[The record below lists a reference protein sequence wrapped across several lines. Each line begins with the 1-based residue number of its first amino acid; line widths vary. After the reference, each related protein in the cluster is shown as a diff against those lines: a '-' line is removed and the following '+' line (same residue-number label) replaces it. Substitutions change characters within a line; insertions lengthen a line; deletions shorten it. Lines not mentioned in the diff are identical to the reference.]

1 MTVTIN
7 HVWGA
12 LAISALLATSPACA
26 QKAYG
31 PGASDTEIKLG
42 QSTPLSGPASAFGAG
57 AGRAVVGYFEMLN
70 EQGGINGRKINF
82 TQLDN
87 AYSAPKAVEQSRKL
101 VEDIGVLAE
110 VGTIGTAPNVA
121 IQKYLNSK
129 QVPQLFITAGGRRFN
144 DPKNFPVDRAAL
156 SGFRNRRPGHRQ
168 IPPEEPS
175 PTPRS
180 ACCIRMTIT
189 ERTISGDCAP
199 GSATRPRRSS
209 LEVSYELAD
218 PTIDSQIVQLKAAGI
233 DTLVE
238 QSSSKAAAQSIRKV
252 HELNWNPLHI
262 IGGST
267 ASVETILKPAGLD
280 ASKGLVTTQFLKQPG
295 DPAWAN
301 DDEVKAYKEFLKKYA
316 PSVNPDDYSVLVAY
330 MNVHAVELV
339 LKKCGD
345 QLTRENL
352 IRQATSLHGERLPM
366 MLPGV
371 SISTKPDD
379 YAAFKTLR
387 IASLRRSQLDICQA
401 IRCRP
406 INIQTI
412 NPSGARQLLR
422 RRRLTLR
429 ERERQVRESTIP
441 TGTTIGRRRKS
452 LPKLRYCRNLYP
464 SLPFDCLAPTYRV
477 DSGI

>member
-1 MTVTIN
+1 MN
-7 HVWGA
+7 R
-12 LAISALLATSPACA
+12 ISAALTMLAVLASAPATA
-26 QKAYG
+26 QKAYSE
-31 PGASDTEIKLG
+31 GASDTEIKLG

-57 AGRAVVGYFEMLN
+57 AGRAVIGYFQMLN
-70 EQGGINGRKINF
+70 EQGGINGRKISF

-101 VEDIGVLAE
+101 VEDTGVLAE

-129 QVPQLFITAGGRRFN
+129 RVPQLFITAGGRRFN
-144 DPKNFPVDRAAL
+144 DTKNFPWTVPLYPDFETEGRVIAKYILKSRPDTRIGVLYQNDDYGKDYLRGLRAGLGEKA
-156 SGFRNRRPGHRQ
+156 SD
-168 IPPEEPS
+168 IV
-175 PTPRS
+175 
-180 ACCIRMTIT
+180 A
-189 ERTISGDCAP
+189 
-199 GSATRPRRSS
+199 
-209 LEVSYELAD
+209 EVSYELAD

-233 DTLVE
+233 DTLIE

-252 HELNWNPLHI
+252 HELNWSPLHI

-280 ASKGLVTTQFLKQPG
+280 ASKGLVTTQFLKQPS

-301 DDEVKAYKEFLKKYA
+301 DDEVKSYKDFLKKYA

-352 IRQATSLHGERLPM
+352 ISQATSLHGERLPM
-366 MLPGV
+366 MLPGI
-371 SISTKPDD
+371 SISTRPDD

-387 IASLRRSQLDICQA
+387 IAVFDGASWNL
-401 IRCRP
+401 
-406 INIQTI
+406 
-412 NPSGARQLLR
+412 SGDPLSA
-422 RRRLTLR
+422 
-429 ERERQVRESTIP
+429 
-441 TGTTIGRRRKS
+441 
-452 LPKLRYCRNLYP
+452 
-464 SLPFDCLAPTYRV
+464 D
-477 DSGI
+477 

>member
-1 MTVTIN
+1 MDKTITRIL
-7 HVWGA
+7 GA
-12 LAISALLATSPACA
+12 LAISAALAAGPAHA
-26 QKAYG
+26 QKAYD

-70 EQGGINGRKINF
+70 EQGGINGRKVNF

-110 VGTIGTAPNVA
+110 VGTIGTVPNVA

-129 QVPQLFITAGGRRFN
+129 HVPQLFITAGGRRFN
-144 DPKNFPVDRAAL
+144 DPKNFPWTVPLYPDFETEGRVIAKYLLKNKPDAKIGVLYQNDDYGKDYLRGLRAGL
-156 SGFRNRRPGHRQ
+156 GERVSQ
-168 IPPEEPS
+168 IAVE
-175 PTPRS
+175 
-180 ACCIRMTIT
+180 A
-189 ERTISGDCAP
+189 
-199 GSATRPRRSS
+199 
-209 LEVSYELAD
+209 SYELAD
-218 PTIDSQIVQLKAAGI
+218 PTIDSQIVQLKSAGV

-252 HELNWNPLHI
+252 HELDWKPLHI

-316 PSVNPDDYSVLVAY
+316 PSANPDDYSVLVAY
-330 MNVHAVELV
+330 MNVHAVALV

-352 IRQATSLHGERLPM
+352 IRQATALHGERLPM
-366 MLPGV
+366 MLPGI
-371 SISTKPDD
+371 SISTRPDD

-387 IASLRRSQLDICQA
+387 IAVFDGNSWTLADE
-401 IRCRP
+401 P
-406 INIQTI
+406 IT
-412 NPSGARQLLR
+412 A
-422 RRRLTLR
+422 
-429 ERERQVRESTIP
+429 
-441 TGTTIGRRRKS
+441 
-452 LPKLRYCRNLYP
+452 
-464 SLPFDCLAPTYRV
+464 D
-477 DSGI
+477 

>member
-1 MTVTIN
+1 VIPACN
-7 HVWGA
+7 RACYA
-12 LAISALLATSPACA
+12 LTLSALLIASPALA
-26 QKAYG
+26 QKAYS
-31 PGASDTEIKLG
+31 PGASDTEIRLG

-101 VEDIGVLAE
+101 VDDVGVLAE
-110 VGTIGTAPNVA
+110 VGTIGTVPNVA

-144 DPKNFPVDRAAL
+144 DPKTYPWTVPLYPDFETEGRVIAKYILKTKPDAKIGVLYQNDDYGKDYLKGLRAGLGEKA
-156 SGFRNRRPGHRQ
+156 SQ
-168 IPPEEPS
+168 I
-175 PTPRS
+175 
-180 ACCIRMTIT
+180 AI
-189 ERTISGDCAP
+189 
-199 GSATRPRRSS
+199 
-209 LEVSYELAD
+209 EVSYELAD

-233 DTLVE
+233 DTMIE

-252 HELNWNPLHI
+252 HELNWSPLHI

-301 DDEVKAYKEFLKKYA
+301 DDEVRAYKEFLKKHA
-316 PSVNPDDYSVLVAY
+316 SSANPDDYSVLVAY
-330 MNVHAVELV
+330 MNVHAVTLA

-352 IRQATSLHGERLPM
+352 IHQATSLHGERLPM
-366 MLPGV
+366 MLPGI
-371 SISTKPDD
+371 SIGAKPDD
-379 YAAFKTLR
+379 YTPFKTLR
-387 IASLRRSQLDICQA
+387 IAVFNGESWTL
-401 IRCRP
+401 
-406 INIQTI
+406 
-412 NPSGARQLLR
+412 SGDPLSA
-422 RRRLTLR
+422 
-429 ERERQVRESTIP
+429 E
-441 TGTTIGRRRKS
+441 
-452 LPKLRYCRNLYP
+452 
-464 SLPFDCLAPTYRV
+464 
-477 DSGI
+477 